1 MIFLRLCP
9 RLPHDIVC
17 STLPN
22 SRHCEAIPF
31 LRMGLRGLRCYGIHT
46 TGTSA
51 APNYLSEG
59 RACTH
64 LAATESL
71 QSQDAR
77 GLTSGERRAGTIKAF
92 KSRGEKEE
100 WVGVGLRARGLH

>member
-22 SRHCEAIPF
+22 SRHIEHCEAMPF
-31 LRMGLRGLRCYGIHT
+31 LRMGSRGLPCYGFHT
-46 TGTSA
+46 
-51 APNYLSEG
+51 
-59 RACTH
+59 
-64 LAATESL
+64 ATVSP
-71 QSQDAR
+71 QSQDDR
-77 GLTSGERRAGTIKAF
+77 GLTSGKRRAGTVKAF

-100 WVGVGLRARGLH
+100 WVGVGLRVRGLH